1 MNKLFMLVSEEVR
14 FAFKNRWGYKI
25 SIVSD
30 LVVITATF
38 ILMFFFQSSLG
49 IQHYYDVNEQ
59 TAQIL
64 YFLGFLF
71 WQFGTLAL
79 GFCSSMISNDARSGI
94 LELEMQSGYPVWL
107 LVFVRMIAN
116 LVLNLVIVVVLII
129 VFYFLSSISLKE
141 IGSVLLTLLI
151 NLPSLFGM
159 FGMGLLIGSVN
170 LKEKGTNSITL
181 IVQALLLFLGNVSA
195 PLTFVW
201 QNSIPFAQGIEIM
214 RAIYLGIPVSFLSVL
229 VYLLV
234 NAIWLAAGIVVFD
247 RTLHHERVYGTFDMY

>member
-141 IGSVLLTLLI
+141 IGCVLLTLLI

-170 LKEKGTNSITL
+170 LKEKGTNSYYADRPGAAAVSWKRFCSAHFCMAEQYSVCAGDRDHACHLSWHSCFLPVCIG
-181 IVQALLLFLGNVSA
+181 LFA
-195 PLTFVW
+195 C
-201 QNSIPFAQGIEIM
+201 Q
-214 RAIYLGIPVSFLSVL
+214 RD
-229 VYLLV
+229 
-234 NAIWLAAGIVVFD
+234 LADGRYRCV
-247 RTLHHERVYGTFDMY
+247 